1 MISTALRRVTPTA
14 ALVLP
19 ASADRSDWLAARR
32 EGLGSSDIASV
43 MGVSA
48 YGHSALRVFHEK
60 RGNLPFDNDISEP
73 ALWGNVMEEPVARE
87 WARRNRTVIRRVG
100 LVCHVEHRW
109 MMCTLDRRC
118 TECPL
123 NPDVHES
130 CALEIKTRSA
140 YVAGRWRHG
149 VPDDVLAQ
157 VLWQIAVTG
166 YEHIHVMVLIGGND
180 PRQFTVRR
188 SEHERTIADITKVA
202 SRFWHDSVQAGSPP
216 PIAENDDP
224 DDLIDLYG
232 SLHSDRDGFVDL
244 DADMAAYDDMRDYV
258 TLGLQ
263 ESEISKQRKVIQARL
278 IARLNSAEAAVM
290 DNRIAYTYAKS
301 SRRYVDMEALAE
313 GWPEAYAACVRT
325 GGKSGT
331 DRRLNISSDFRKEL
345 A

>member
-1 MISTALRRVTPTA
+1 MRRVTPTA
-14 ALVLP
+14 ALLLP
-19 ASADRSDWLAARR
+19 ATAGRSEWLTARR
-32 EGLGSSDIASV
+32 TGLGSSDIAAV

-48 YGHSALRVFHEK
+48 YGHSALRVYHEK
-60 RGNLPFDNDISEP
+60 RGNLPLEGDASEP
-73 ALWGNVMEEPVARE
+73 ALWGNVLEDPVARE
-87 WARRNRTVIRRVG
+87 WARRNRTVVRRVG
-100 LVCHVEHRW
+100 LVCHTEHRW
-109 MMCTLDRRC
+109 MLCTLDRRC

-123 NPDVHES
+123 NAEVRES

-140 YVAGRWRHG
+140 YVASRWRHG

-166 YEHIHVMVLIGGND
+166 YDHIHVMVLIGGND

-188 SEHERTIADITKVA
+188 AEHERTITDIVTAA
-202 SRFWHDSVQAGSPP
+202 SRFWHDNVLAGSPP

-232 SLHSDRDGFVDL
+232 ALYADRDGFVDL
-244 DADMAAYDDMRDYV
+244 DADMDAYDDMRDYV
-258 TLGLQ
+258 ALGLQ
-263 ESEISKQRKVIQARL
+263 ESEVSKRRKVIQARL
-278 IARLNSAEAAVM
+278 IARLAGAEAAVM

-301 SRRYVDMEALAE
+301 SRRWTDMEALAE
-313 GWPEAYAACVRT
+313 GWPEAYAACVRV
-325 GGKSGT
+325 GGKSGN